1 MSEQVTR
8 HTPLNGNEATGA
20 PEIQVRDLTITEQMF
35 NGYFNLR
42 IPPEE
47 TNIHQGIGD
56 EFQLQLPDTANTF
69 TSSGQATCAWLGP
82 DEWLLIVEEPDTGRI
97 ERTLNDLFR
106 GQFATWTEQ
115 SSGLT
120 ALRFIGSNT
129 IALLNRGIVFDL
141 HPRNF
146 KPGDCVQTVLARV
159 GVTVLNRSNE
169 QTEFDVLVRRSFA
182 DYLWQW
188 LVAASNEATF
198 SKDLGN

>member
-8 HTPLNGNEATGA
+8 HTPLDGNEATGA

-35 NGYFNLR
+35 NGYFYLR
-42 IPPEE
+42 IPPDE
-47 TNIHQGIGD
+47 TNIRQGLRD
-56 EFQLQLPDTANTF
+56 EFQLQLPNTANTF
-69 TSSGQATCAWLGP
+69 TSSDQATCAWLGP

-106 GQFATWTEQ
+106 RKFATWTEQ

-120 ALRFIGSNT
+120 ALRFIGPNT

-159 GVTVLNRSNE
+159 GVTVLNRSDE
-169 QTEFDVLVRRSFA
+169 QTEFDVVVRRSFA

-198 SKDLGN
+198 SKELGN

>member
-8 HTPLNGNEATGA
+8 HTPLDGNEATGA
-20 PEIQVRDLTITEQMF
+20 SEIQVRDLTITEQMF

-42 IPPEE
+42 IPPDE
-47 TNIHQGIGD
+47 TNIHQGFLD
-56 EFQLQLPDTANTF
+56 EFQLQLPNTANTF
-69 TSSGQATCAWLGP
+69 TSSDQATCAWLGP

-106 GQFATWTEQ
+106 GKFATWTEQ

-159 GVTVLNRSNE
+159 GVTVLNRSDE
-169 QTEFDVLVRRSFA
+169 QTEFDVFVRRSFA